1 MLQEQWHIK
10 AGLLQLQQN
19 IGNDIRRTWCT
30 GNIQQSREERSQPNE
45 NDGFVKG
52 TVKKIGMATANAVHT
67 EVVHEHVP
75 IMESARAGFVGV
87 ADTRMAVIGGAKPL
101 NVLNPINTISSS
113 RRQVIHDNANQARLD
128 NGINQMDFSGR
139 RVQPV
144 QTVSNVEA
152 NVSHRVASGVSQERI
167 NVMNSVIR
175 DGIVKN
181 IVTQRVSTPVQSS
194 NDVSHSGEKFN
205 ISTAMN
211 LFNEKGRF
219 TEQEAQNIAKNYT
232 SNKKDVEIFTSLI
245 STNFSHCAPKE
256 AAEKI
261 QHSLETN
268 YSERMQDTEFR
279 NSAYKL
285 LEDVAKIDE
294 PLDM

>member
-1 MLQEQWHIK
+1 
-10 AGLLQLQQN
+10 
-19 IGNDIRRTWCT
+19 
-30 GNIQQSREERSQPNE
+30 
-45 NDGFVKG
+45 
-52 TVKKIGMATANAVHT
+52 
-67 EVVHEHVP
+67 
-75 IMESARAGFVGV
+75 
-87 ADTRMAVIGGAKPL
+87 
-101 NVLNPINTISSS
+101 
-113 RRQVIHDNANQARLD
+113 
-128 NGINQMDFSGR
+128 
-139 RVQPV
+139 
-144 QTVSNVEA
+144 
-152 NVSHRVASGVSQERI
+152 
-167 NVMNSVIR
+167 
-175 DGIVKN
+175 
-181 IVTQRVSTPVQSS
+181 
-194 NDVSHSGEKFN
+194 
-205 ISTAMN
+205 MN

-232 SNKKDVEIFTSLI
+232 SNKKDVEIFISLI